1 MTLDS
6 AEVEDTKWRIGV
18 LFLGF
23 IIISFFLEKGMHS
36 IEGYLKKR
44 KLKALKHSFHKVQ
57 AELTML
63 GCISLLLVILEDLLR
78 DSCIVGHGRR
88 RNLLTDANHTDDH
101 GDDHSSSHDSSTDSD
116 CDPFW
121 TQHIVHQV
129 HIFLFVLSATHILYA
144 GISFSISMYKIKQWR
159 RWEAMAI
166 SGEYVAPI
174 CEELVGE
181 FPRETWKQLTLSFT
195 AQFSSHI
202 NEEVYILLRRLFI
215 SRTRV
220 PTDFNFA
227 AFVQLSMQEE
237 LSNVIAMEWP
247 MFLMAGVVILVPN
260 FIRLQY
266 WLPGVG
272 LTITTIMGMKLVIV
286 TMQMARYTWYRENND
301 ADNSVAATNDGAP
314 LSAESEAEAE
324 TDDGTMPSG
333 GPKLQVRLSTIC
345 GATGNSDDNV
355 LDPDY
360 VLDARDLFWFRKPRI
375 MLLVFQYTLFENSL
389 SMAAILFT
397 LWQEPSYMS
406 AFEFGGLA
414 AILMVVDFIV
424 MVHAAAVVLPCYAL
438 AATVGS
444 HCLESIQKEAMHS
457 SSNPAKM
464 QAAYMPHEISTETPL
479 RQRSLKERSP
489 FEGVLPH
496 APAPVAANI
505 QKKRSRRSSWKAM
518 LGIPENEPSLKKL
531 ESMPAKPVQSAFEEH
546 HDAQTSL
553 SMLLGGYHKQ
563 RLIEA
568 QENGDSI
575 TSPEEGDEPRAD
587 CDTANQRALEMD
599 LAGDDDSSGGRPS
612 LDEDPRKRAA
622 SMPMLV
628 TMNSVY
634 RMEECDEGEA
644 SPLGA
649 AEDMSSDTKPPVK
662 EPGSRQRERRGSLP
676 TTTLSHQEEEDDK
689 EEEKRKRRF
698 SLEAQSPRR
707 SITDIF
713 ELP

>member
-1 MTLDS
+1 
-6 AEVEDTKWRIGV
+6 
-18 LFLGF
+18 
-23 IIISFFLEKGMHS
+23 
-36 IEGYLKKR
+36 
-44 KLKALKHSFHKVQ
+44 
-57 AELTML
+57 
-63 GCISLLLVILEDLLR
+63 
-78 DSCIVGHGRR
+78 
-88 RNLLTDANHTDDH
+88 
-101 GDDHSSSHDSSTDSD
+101 
-116 CDPFW
+116 
-121 TQHIVHQV
+121 
-129 HIFLFVLSATHILYA
+129 
-144 GISFSISMYKIKQWR
+144 MYKIKQWR

-272 LTITTIMGMKLVIV
+272 LTVRPSARPVAGAGVGLSCGRCGRGLALWQEPSYMSAFEFGGLAAILMVVDFIVMVHAAAVVLPCYALAATVGSHCLESIQKEAMHSSSNPAKMQAAYMPHEISTETPLRQITTIMGMKLVIV

-397 LWQEPSYMS
+397 LWQVRPS
-406 AFEFGGLA
+406 ARPVAGA
-414 AILMVVDFIV
+414 AILFT
-424 MVHAAAVVLPCYAL
+424 LW
-438 AATVGS
+438 
-444 HCLESIQKEAMHS
+444 Q
-457 SSNPAKM
+457 
-464 QAAYMPHEISTETPL
+464 
-479 RQRSLKERSP
+479 
-489 FEGVLPH
+489 
-496 APAPVAANI
+496 
-505 QKKRSRRSSWKAM
+505 
-518 LGIPENEPSLKKL
+518 
-531 ESMPAKPVQSAFEEH
+531 FEEH

-713 ELP
+713 ELPVATPPQPRSMSVA